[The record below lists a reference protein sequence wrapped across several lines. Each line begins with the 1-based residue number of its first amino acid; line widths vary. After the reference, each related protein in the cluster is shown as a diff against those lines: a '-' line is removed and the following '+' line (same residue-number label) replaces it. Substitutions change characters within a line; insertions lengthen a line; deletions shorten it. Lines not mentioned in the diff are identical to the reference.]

1 MVESVAIKR
10 SKERSRVTKEF
21 PLKTHF
27 LTSPI
32 VEEVLPD
39 CWLTDAFSHVELRY
53 KEGGTEKN
61 LSLRRE
67 ISTPVDFS

>member
-1 MVESVAIKR
+1 MQCPYWVKTAI
-10 SKERSRVTKEF
+10 
-21 PLKTHF
+21 P
-27 LTSPI
+27 